1 MTFALGTVQ
10 FGLPYGV
17 ANRQGQVSFE
27 EAEAILELSKQEG
40 IRTLDTAIAYGE
52 SEEVLGRLGVSGFQV
67 ITKLSEIPN
76 GVNIANWVE
85 EQVVLS
91 RERLGIDRFYSIMLH
106 RPEQLLSSRGPE
118 LYQVLQSLKRRGITE
133 KVGISVYSPS
143 ELSKIY
149 ASMHFDLVQAPLN
162 VLDRRMIHS
171 GWLVRLQRMGVEIHI
186 RSIFMQG
193 LLLMSQNDR
202 PEKFSPW
209 QDLWRQ
215 WHVWLDEQNI
225 SALEACL
232 AFGAHFP
239 EIDKLVVGVDSV
251 RQLRQILS
259 VSPDLLPSLPDTLF
273 SDDLA
278 LINPANWN
286 QL

>member
-215 WHVWLDEQNI
+215 WHVDIEKI
-225 SALEACL
+225 E
-232 AFGAHFP
+232 
-239 EIDKLVVGVDSV
+239 
-251 RQLRQILS
+251 
-259 VSPDLLPSLPDTLF
+259 
-273 SDDLA
+273 
-278 LINPANWN
+278 
-286 QL
+286 